1 MSTNYDVNELL
12 DEMGSGLRSEVLL
25 FLDRHLISK
34 IPFFQGKVPQFVADT
49 ISMFQPM
56 VFQEND
62 YICKEG
68 TQADEMF
75 FLIRGKAGIYY
86 GEKLV
91 VVIDE
96 GSYFGEIGCI
106 MGGIRRAGVKA
117 LTTCE
122 LQALSRRNLNILLAE
137 YPEVGD
143 ELKTVARNRASIA
156 KRGKQEET
164 VSQVESS
171 ELEIAKNIEANVPIA
186 VPPSLIATPSP
197 LATDA
202 RYMALVEKEVERIT
216 TAIGMKIRNGMGL
229 VAQPHEGVT

>member
-1 MSTNYDVNELL
+1 MNELL

-56 VFQEND
+56 VFQEGD

-91 VVIDE
+91 VVIEE

-164 VSQVESS
+164 VTSQGESQAILKQ
-171 ELEIAKNIEANVPIA
+171 ENEPIA
-186 VPPSLIATPSP
+186 PPPSLIATPPP
-197 LATDA
+197 LMSNLGNDA
-202 RYMALVEKEVERIT
+202 RYMALIEKEVERIT
-216 TAIGMKIRNGMGL
+216 TAIGMKIRNDMGL
-229 VAQPHEGVT
+229 AAQQLEGVT